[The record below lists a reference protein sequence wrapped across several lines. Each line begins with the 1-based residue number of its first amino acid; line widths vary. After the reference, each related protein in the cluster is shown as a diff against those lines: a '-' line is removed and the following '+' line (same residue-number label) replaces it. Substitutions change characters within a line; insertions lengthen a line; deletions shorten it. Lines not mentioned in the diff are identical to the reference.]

1 MQPLCLFFKTGII
14 LLFLSLLVSSCDD
27 NYLPKPKGYYRISF
41 PEKKYKEYTSTCPYS
56 FEYPEYAQ
64 ITPDSSRRTQACWI
78 NLDFPRFNG
87 RLHISYKS
95 ITNDFNSLA
104 EDSRTL
110 AYKHTVKAEAIN
122 ERRIEGKNKVY
133 GVYYDIEGNTASAIQ
148 FVLTDSTKHFLRGAL
163 YFYNKP
169 NIDSLSPV
177 VQFIQKDIEHLINT
191 FQWK

>member
-1 MQPLCLFFKTGII
+1 M
-14 LLFLSLLVSSCDD
+14 S
-27 NYLPKPKGYYRISF
+27 
-41 PEKKYKEYTSTCPYS
+41 
-56 FEYPEYAQ
+56 
-64 ITPDSSRRTQACWI
+64 
-78 NLDFPRFNG
+78 
-87 RLHISYKS
+87 
-95 ITNDFNSLA
+95 
-104 EDSRTL
+104 EDSRAL

-122 ERRIEGKNKVY
+122 ETRVEGKNKVY

-169 NIDSLSPV
+169 NIDSISPV